1 MEAICYKIIS
11 DFQHLEK
18 VNKEIS
24 DENKEL
30 RRQNLLLV
38 ENERDLMSVSTIVS
52 TKNENA
58 KLRDEIVL
66 LKKSLSNLKVK
77 YTPDKPIYSSEKQNL
92 VSKNEP
98 ETEPDSEPEM
108 KPDTGTDTGT
118 DTIYMIKYKGYK
130 YFLDENNKLFAIC
143 DNDTKGDIVGERYF
157 DEKKKKYRYK
167 MY

>member
-1 MEAICYKIIS
+1 MEAICCKIIS

-18 VNKEIS
+18 VNEEIS

-30 RRQNLLLV
+30 RRQNLLLI

-66 LKKSLSNLKVK
+66 LKKSLYNLKVK
-77 YTPDKPIYSSEKQNL
+77 YTPEVSKPIYSYENQNHEL
-92 VSKNEP
+92 QNKPDAEPDAEP
-98 ETEPDSEPEM
+98 EAEPEAE
-108 KPDTGTDTGT
+108 P
-118 DTIYMIKYKGYK
+118 DTIYMIKYKGSK
-130 YFLDENNKLFAIC
+130 YFLDKDNMLFVIC
-143 DNDTKGDIVGERYF
+143 DNNTKGGIVGERYF
-157 DEKKKKYRYK
+157 DEKKKKYKYK

>member
-24 DENKEL
+24 EENKEL

-77 YTPDKPIYSSEKQNL
+77 YTPDVSKPINAYENQNHVL
-92 VSKNEP
+92 RNEP
-98 ETEPDSEPEM
+98 EPEPD
-108 KPDTGTDTGT
+108 TI
-118 DTIYMIKYKGYK
+118 DTIYMIKYKGSK
-130 YFLDENNKLFAIC
+130 YFLDEKNILFSIC

-157 DEKKKKYRYK
+157 DEKKEKYKYR

>member
-30 RRQNLLLV
+30 RRQNLLLI

-66 LKKSLSNLKVK
+66 LKKSLYNLKVK
-77 YTPDKPIYSSEKQNL
+77 YTPEVSKPIYSYENQNHEL
-92 VSKNEP
+92 QNKP
-98 ETEPDSEPEM
+98 EAEPDAEP
-108 KPDTGTDTGT
+108 
-118 DTIYMIKYKGYK
+118 DTIYMIKYKGSK
-130 YFLDENNKLFAIC
+130 YFLDKDNMLFVIC
-143 DNDTKGDIVGERYF
+143 DNNTKGGIVGERYF
-157 DEKKKKYRYK
+157 DEKKKKYKYK

>member
-1 MEAICYKIIS
+1 MEAICCKIIS

-18 VNKEIS
+18 VNEEIS

-30 RRQNLLLV
+30 RRQNLLLI

-66 LKKSLSNLKVK
+66 LKKSLYNLKVK
-77 YTPDKPIYSSEKQNL
+77 YTPEVSKPIYSYENQNHEL
-92 VSKNEP
+92 QNKP
-98 ETEPDSEPEM
+98 DAEPDAEP
-108 KPDTGTDTGT
+108 
-118 DTIYMIKYKGYK
+118 DTIYMIKYKGSK
-130 YFLDENNKLFAIC
+130 YFLDKDNMLFVIC
-143 DNDTKGDIVGERYF
+143 DNNTKGGIVGERYF
-157 DEKKKKYRYK
+157 DEKKKKYKYK